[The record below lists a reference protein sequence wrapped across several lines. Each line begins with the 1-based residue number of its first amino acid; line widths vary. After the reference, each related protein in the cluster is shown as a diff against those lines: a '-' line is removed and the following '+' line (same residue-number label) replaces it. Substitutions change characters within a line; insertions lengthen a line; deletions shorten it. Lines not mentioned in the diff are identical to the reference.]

1 MNSNNLSLQDV
12 IVTQQ
17 PYLSGILLHYQPHNM
32 HCFCRY
38 NIAFILF
45 SITFLQAQAQK
56 KFVFESAKMGSPFT
70 VTICSDD
77 SLKAAAVADAA
88 FKKADML
95 NNILSDYV
103 DTSEINRLSATSGQ
117 GRYVKV
123 SRELYNILS
132 ISLQA
137 AKLSDGDFD
146 VTIGPVVKVW
156 RKARKTKV
164 FPDKD
169 TVAQALQRC
178 GYRYMHL
185 DSAHQSVWLEK
196 KGMQLDI
203 GGLGKGYV
211 AQIALDLIKNA
222 GFPSAMVN
230 AGGKI
235 VVGDAPPGTK
245 GWIIG
250 INVPGNKQAIQQQ
263 LLVLHNTA
271 VATSGD
277 IYQYLD
283 FNGVRYSHIVNP
295 KTGIGLT
302 HSANVTAIAPGG
314 AVADWLATACSILPT
329 EKSMALIKKFKGGAL
344 LITQIK
350 NEAIVRQ
357 QSKGFENF
365 VLK

>member
-1 MNSNNLSLQDV
+1 MYCYRHYIVLIFLTVICSL
-12 IVTQQ
+12 
-17 PYLSGILLHYQPHNM
+17 
-32 HCFCRY
+32 
-38 NIAFILF
+38 
-45 SITFLQAQAQK
+45 AQAQK

-70 VTICSDD
+70 VTICADD
-77 SLKAAAVADAA
+77 SLKAAAAAEAA
-88 FKKADML
+88 FKKADTL

-103 DTSEINRLSATSGQ
+103 DNSEINRLSATSGQ

-123 SRELYNILS
+123 SPELYNILS
-132 ISLQA
+132 ISLLA

-146 VTIGPVVKVW
+146 VTIGPVVKIW
-156 RKARKTKV
+156 RRARKTKT

-169 TVAQALQRC
+169 SVVQALQRC

-185 DSAHQSVWLEK
+185 DSVHRSVWLEK
-196 KGMQLDI
+196 PGMQLDI

-211 AQIALDLIKNA
+211 AQIALDLIREM
-222 GFPSAMVN
+222 GFSSAMVN

-235 VVGDAPPGTK
+235 AVGNAPPGSK

-250 INVPGNKQAIQQQ
+250 INVPGEKQAIQQQ
-263 LLVLHNTA
+263 LLILNNTS

-302 HSANVTAIAPGG
+302 HSANVTAIAQGG
-314 AVADWLATACSILPT
+314 AVADWLATACSILPPK
-329 EKSMALIKKFKGGAL
+329 KSMALIKHFSGGAL
-344 LITQIK
+344 LITHIK
-350 NEAIVRQ
+350 NNTIVRQ